1 MADLEHFTVLRDHLR
16 LIRKMYLDWE
26 DCDFGA
32 PAVDCKRP
40 YGNSSVYS
48 DIAEILD
55 IKPEDGEG
63 DEADFSDRQREEMGG
78 LHHGTL
84 NALQIAIHTGQF
96 REGTYERERYG
107 EWRRS
112 NA

>member
-1 MADLEHFTVLRDHLR
+1 MSTETFVITRDHLR
-16 LIRKMYLDWE
+16 LVRKMYLDWE
-26 DCDFGA
+26 DCEFGA

-40 YGNSSVYS
+40 YGNSSVYY

-63 DEADFSDRQREEMGG
+63 DEAAFSERQKAEMSE

-84 NALQIAIHTGQF
+84 NTLQIAIQTGEF
-96 REGTYERERYG
+96 REGTYVRERYG
-107 EWRRS
+107 EWRR
-112 NA
+112 A